1 MYGSGDYDMARRLLC
16 TPRRLHDNLHMVFE
30 CYLFP
35 VDMNVRRIT
44 PNEWHDPQ
52 PWKDRNN
59 ELETKLNVA
68 NLIWFSCGTMLQQGS
83 DISPQ

>member
-1 MYGSGDYDMARRLLC
+1 MRPSRMRLGIIIIS
-16 TPRRLHDNLHMVFE
+16 PFSM
-30 CYLFP
+30 LFLSP
-35 VDMNVRRIT
+35 LIVCRIT

-59 ELETKLNVA
+59 ELETRLNVA